1 MSNDYTHILGVHVW
15 VAGYVNNFSNTV
27 QHPSMSKSS
36 TRYSFGVQFGTI
48 NYSAAR
54 RGANHFKHMRCKRSG
69 SAHPSAWTSGWVR
82 RRLEQASTVSRPP
95 ANYTTH
101 KVRAHCNVCRLS
113 AETKGHLWGDGRSF
127 FFSKKNK
134 IKINKKISSAVQP
147 ISPSGSAVTW
157 ISSGTGTLLVSFS
170 TSARALQP
178 VFLRLNSPIQ
188 A

>member
-1 MSNDYTHILGVHVW
+1 MGSMYIYKIQTSLLYDTYKISTVTVLRRVYKVFILFYKLHVVNTQVVMSNDYTHILGVHVW

-48 NYSAAR
+48 NYSATR
-54 RGANHFKHMRCKRSG
+54 TGANHFKHMRCKGSG
-69 SAHPSAWTSGWVR
+69 SAHPSAWASGRVR

-113 AETKGHLWGDGRSF
+113 AETNGHLWGDGRSF
-127 FFSKKNK
+127 
-134 IKINKKISSAVQP
+134 SS
-147 ISPSGSAVTW
+147 
-157 ISSGTGTLLVSFS
+157 L
-170 TSARALQP
+170 
-178 VFLRLNSPIQ
+178 
-188 A
+188 